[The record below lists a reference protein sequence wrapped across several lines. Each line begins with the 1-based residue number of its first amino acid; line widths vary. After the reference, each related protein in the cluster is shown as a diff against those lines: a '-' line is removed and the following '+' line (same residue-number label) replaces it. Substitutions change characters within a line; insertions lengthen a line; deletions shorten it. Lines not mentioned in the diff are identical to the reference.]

1 MQLWRSC
8 SAVPKVDIEFRVTP
22 SQESKL
28 IITAVWPHLTT
39 TLYPRFHPPAR
50 LMSAN
55 EVTLLVK
62 PGFATRLR
70 ALASFGQLP
79 PSSSSAQP
87 KAQCLR
93 RLGLAVLGLMSRQCS
108 LPVQAAA
115 GRNPA
120 APRARLEADPPPPL
134 ASAAPSARCRPP
146 PSSPVRRGRRRR
158 GRRLETSPRCS
169 NRPSRRRLCCCDA
182 RDPWD
187 ARHIAPDP
195 LSTQGARSTEHTGRP
210 IH

>member
-70 ALASFGQLP
+70 ALASFGRLP

-146 PSSPVRRGRRRR
+146 PP
-158 GRRLETSPRCS
+158 P
-169 NRPSRRRLCCCDA
+169 PCDA
-182 RDPWD
+182 VDDGGAAGSKPARD
-187 ARHIAPDP
+187 AR
-195 LSTQGARSTEHTGRP
+195 TGRAGVGSAAVMPAIPGTLATSHP